1 LIQLTA
7 PDLMPGVVPMRAVGC
22 LIEQFGEDPV
32 VQDRL
37 VEWVVD
43 PARYGQGLL
52 IVGSVDVFGM
62 GAVRVAEAAL
72 AVEDAAWKER
82 YRVRLARSMRED
94 VRAVVARP

>member
-1 LIQLTA
+1 
-7 PDLMPGVVPMRAVGC
+7 MRAVGC

-52 IVGSVDVFGM
+52 IVGSVDALGM

-72 AVEDAAWKER
+72 AVGDAAWKER